1 MTYLCLN
8 RVEDVEHRELSYSEI
23 SSTSTRDLCD
33 LVSYMVRKK
42 GFYYFLPIYVNLQ
55 CLPYAVANE

>member
-1 MTYLCLN
+1 MTYLCFN

-23 SSTSTRDLCD
+23 SSTPTRDLCD

-42 GFYYFLPIYVNLQ
+42 GLYNFPPL
-55 CLPYAVANE
+55 

>member
-1 MTYLCLN
+1 MTYLCFK

-23 SSTSTRDLCD
+23 SSTSTRDLSD

-42 GFYYFLPIYVNLQ
+42 GFCYFPPLRMLQ
-55 CLPYAVANE
+55 C